1 MSQFF
6 QIHPENPQQRLI
18 SQAADIISQ
27 GGVVIFPTDS
37 AYAIGCHIGE
47 KKAID
52 RIRRIRQIDARHNF
66 TLICRDLAEIS
77 TYAKVDNSVYRLL
90 KNYTP
95 GAYTFILQAT
105 REVPRRFLHPKR
117 RTIGLRVPDCQVT
130 QALLAS
136 LGSPMMSVTMILP
149 GDKEPMI
156 DPYEMRQLLE
166 QQVDLIVDGG
176 YCGMEPT
183 TVVSMLDEV
192 PKLMRQGK
200 GDATAFIE
208 PSAVV

>member
-18 SQAADIISQ
+18 NQAADIINQ

-52 RIRRIRQIDARHNF
+52 RIRRIRQIDSRHNF
-66 TLICRDLAEIS
+66 TLMCRDLAEIS
-77 TYAKVDNSVYRLL
+77 TYAKVDNSAYRLL
-90 KNYTP
+90 KAYTP
-95 GAYTFILQAT
+95 GSYTFILEAT

-130 QALLAS
+130 QALLES
-136 LGSPMMSVTMILP
+136 LSSPMMSVTMILP
-149 GDKEPMI
+149 GEKEPMI

-166 QQVDLIVDGG
+166 QQVDLIIDGG
-176 YCGMEPT
+176 YCGMEAT
-183 TVVSMLDEV
+183 TVVSMLDDV
-192 PKLMRQGK
+192 PELLREGK
-200 GDATAFIE
+200 GDPSPFQE
-208 PSAVV
+208 PSAA

>member
-18 SQAADIISQ
+18 NQAADIISD

-52 RIRRIRQIDARHNF
+52 RIRRIRQIDSRHNF
-66 TLICRDLAEIS
+66 TLMCRDLAEIS
-77 TYAKVDNSVYRLL
+77 TYAKVDNSAYRLL
-90 KNYTP
+90 KTYTP
-95 GAYTFILQAT
+95 DAYTFILQAT

-117 RTIGLRVPDCQVT
+117 RTIGLRVPDCRVT
-130 QALLAS
+130 QALLET

-156 DPYEMRQLLE
+156 DPYEMRQMLE
-166 QQVDLIVDGG
+166 QQVDLIIDGG
-176 YCGMEPT
+176 YCGMEAT
-183 TVVSMLDEV
+183 TVISMLDDV
-192 PKLMRQGK
+192 PEILREGK
-200 GDATAFIE
+200 GDPSPFKE
-208 PSAVV
+208 PSAA